1 MVVKSLFL
9 SMLFEDKYYYT
20 FSEPELERS
29 YADLCLLV
37 RPQMRGYGLF
47 DLLFEF
53 KLVRRK
59 ELGKRGR
66 ELSGM
71 DEETLRALPPVAK
84 ALAEAR
90 QQAERY
96 RQALSRR
103 HGTEIDLR
111 VYVVVA
117 VGLERILGEELDARP

>member
-1 MVVKSLFL
+1 
-9 SMLFEDKYYYT
+9 
-20 FSEPELERS
+20 
-29 YADLCLLV
+29 
-37 RPQMRGYGLF
+37 MRRYGLF

-59 ELGKRGR
+59 ELGRTGQ
-66 ELSGM
+66 ELSDM

-96 RQALSRR
+96 RQALARR

-111 VYVVVA
+111 AYVVVA
-117 VGLERILGEELDARP
+117 VGLERILGNEVGPA